1 MRSAGKLDGERTI
14 AYAVVLG
21 VHLLFWWVLTR
32 ATSVFVAVD
41 ADAGALQVT
50 WIEPPLAANVE
61 PVVADN
67 AGKSSAQSG
76 QDRRTPLQVVPPPDA
91 ALTTSTNTDTDTDTA
106 PTTPTDTPTASTS
119 MSAVFI
125 EQGKR
130 WAESRGDGDG
140 FARDPLANR
149 SASLPGRHAETFR
162 MRKPISPQA
171 VVNAVGRYL
180 FAPPGYATD
189 PCQQIREN
197 IAGLG
202 PGGDGALLQEELRRK
217 RAYCH

>member
-1 MRSAGKLDGERTI
+1 MQSARKLDGERTI

-32 ATSVFVAVD
+32 ATSIFVAVD

-67 AGKSSAQSG
+67 PGKPSAQPV
-76 QDRRTPLQVVPPPDA
+76 QDRKTPLQVAAPPDA
-91 ALTTSTNTDTDTDTA
+91 ALTTADTDTA
-106 PTTPTDTPTASTS
+106 PTTDMDTDTPTASTS

-140 FARDPLANR
+140 FARDLLANR
-149 SASLPGRHAETFR
+149 SASLPGRHADTFR

-189 PCQQIREN
+189 PCPQIREN